1 MENCLSFTNLSNIPP
16 FRIKNT
22 FLNSPNFL
30 FFVKLHPDQTGI
42 KRIPKKSNPLTLHKN
57 YDAIVIGT
65 GISGGWAAK
74 ELCEN
79 GLKTLVLE
87 RGRMVAHGA
96 YPTATKEIWEFE
108 HRGKPTNENHL
119 KQEKQARTGF
129 ATKEATSHWF
139 VNDLEHPYNEIK
151 RFDWI
156 RGYYVGGRSLTWGR
170 QALRV
175 SDLDFEANKKEG
187 IAVDWPIRYKD
198 IEPWY
203 TKVEKFIGV
212 CGEPLGLPHLPDG
225 NFSPAIPLNA
235 VEKEF
240 RHQISEQYLDRYLT
254 MGRFANLTGEAQHL
268 GRTNCTYRN
277 RCNRGCP
284 LGAYFSSNSSTLP
297 AAEHTGN
304 MTLRPFSI
312 VSEIVYDATT
322 KKASGVKIIDAEI
335 HEILE
340 FSADI
345 IFCCASTVASISI
358 LLNSKSERFPN
369 GMGNDS
375 GELGHNLMDHHFR
388 VGATG
393 TTKNLNDVT
402 YVNDRPASFHIP
414 RFRNL
419 NDTDKA
425 PRFLRG
431 YSFQGSASRTDW
443 RRAIKELSYG
453 KEFKDE
459 LLEPGPWRIG
469 MTGFG
474 ECLPYHENKMTL
486 YYDKKDQ
493 WGSPTVTFDAEFKEN
508 ELEMRKDMQREAIK
522 MLELAG
528 FENVQGYDN
537 SRYLGHAIHEMGT
550 ARMGHDPKTSVL
562 NKFNQIHA
570 VPNVYVTDG
579 ACMTSSASQNPSLT
593 YMALT
598 ARAVD
603 HAVKQLKANNNG

>member
-1 MENCLSFTNLSNIPP
+1 MK
-16 FRIKNT
+16 KN
-22 FLNSPNFL
+22 F
-30 FFVKLHPDQTGI
+30 
-42 KRIPKKSNPLTLHKN
+42 
-57 YDAIVIGT
+57 DAIVIGT

-87 RGRMVAHGA
+87 RGRMVNHGD
-96 YPTATKEIWEFE
+96 YPTATKAIWDFDF
-108 HRGKPTNENHL
+108 RGNPTAADHD

-129 ATKEATSHWF
+129 VTNQATSHWF
-139 VNDLEHPYNEIK
+139 VNDLEHPYNETK

-156 RGYYVGGRSLTWGR
+156 RGYHVGGRSLTWGR
-170 QALRV
+170 QALRL

-187 IAVDWPIRYKD
+187 IAIDWPIRYD
-198 IEPWY
+198 EIAPWY

-212 CGEPLGLPHLPDG
+212 CGEKLGLPQLPDG
-225 NFSPAIPLNA
+225 YFSPAMPLNP
-235 VEKEF
+235 VEEDF
-240 RHQISEQYLDRYLT
+240 RNHISKHYKDRVLT
-254 MGRFANLTGEAQHL
+254 MGRFANLTGDAQHL
-268 GRTNCTYRN
+268 GRNNCVYRN
-277 RCNRGCP
+277 RCSRGCP

-297 AAEHTGN
+297 AAERTGN

-312 VSEIVYDATT
+312 VSEIIYDDTNKT
-322 KKASGVKIIDAEI
+322 ASGVRIIDAET
-335 HEILE
+335 HDVLE
-340 FSADI
+340 FSAKI
-345 IFCCASTVASISI
+345 IFCCASTVGSTSI
-358 LLNSKSERFPN
+358 LLNSKSKRFPT

-375 GELGHNLMDHHFR
+375 GELGHNMMDHHFR
-388 VGATG
+388 VGASG
-393 TTKNLNDVT
+393 TTTNFKNISYEN
-402 YVNDRPASFHIP
+402 NRPASFHIP

-419 NDTDKA
+419 EKSEQD

-431 YSFQGSASRTDW
+431 YSFQGSASRTNW

-459 LLEPGPWRIG
+459 LLKPGPWRIG

-486 YYDKKDQ
+486 DYDKRDQ
-493 WGSPTVTFDAEFKEN
+493 WGLPTVTFDAEFKEN
-508 ELEMRKDMQREAIK
+508 ELEMRKDMQEEAIK
-522 MLELAG
+522 MLQLAG
-528 FENVQGYDN
+528 FENVEGFDN

-562 NKFNQIHA
+562 NNFNQIHA